1 MPAGQRSL
9 DRLLWAGQWM
19 LALSF
24 HLIGM
29 IKLGLMV
36 HDVQPHFGLRVEATT
51 GMLHTLGLVETILSL
66 AVIFPALLH
75 VVPKL
80 STGAAASLGAEP
92 SRAPPALT
100 SMMRAIRPEAF
111 CTRTSTIRSLPT
123 RGWRRRLSAA
133 ASASIVRESRSPNC
147 SHTPRTLP
155 STREWMVARRTTCC
169 PISRSCNSSSTDSP
183 ARRACDD
190 SGKKSRAAP
199 SLGWTWRRSWAV
211 VSNT

>member
-36 HDVQPHFGLRVEATT
+36 HDLQPHFGLRVDATT
-51 GMLHTLGLVETILSL
+51 GMLHALGLVEAVLSL

-80 STGAAASLGAEP
+80 STGAAASLGVLALLGTANAATGISTGVP
-92 SRAPPALT
+92 ALNVALAAVAAFVVWGRVAKVPFAPPAD
-100 SMMRAIRPEAF
+100 
-111 CTRTSTIRSLPT
+111 
-123 RGWRRRLSAA
+123 
-133 ASASIVRESRSPNC
+133 ES
-147 SHTPRTLP
+147 P
-155 STREWMVARRTTCC
+155 SY
-169 PISRSCNSSSTDSP
+169 P
-183 ARRACDD
+183 
-190 SGKKSRAAP
+190 
-199 SLGWTWRRSWAV
+199 
-211 VSNT
+211 